1 MQAALSRGVQHSSA
15 LARLS
20 TLALLQRMLAALQAA
35 LADADAAAA
44 IGEELAAA
52 DAAAAAA
59 ARRSGFGVEVA
70 SCGDVGEGPASVVR
84 AGGSDGGDASTVGG
98 PQPSCFMQADELG
111 DPGTGIM
118 VEDGGL
124 GTAAERDT
132 GSGPVGLAGADVM
145 DLDEPGVLGRNV
157 DSNSIGS
164 PAAGGAAPPGRLQG
178 GGASWHAFAARL
190 RGAARARLPDPQ
202 ARSLQPS
209 RHC

>member
-20 TLALLQRMLAALQAA
+20 TLALLQRMLAALHAA

-44 IGEELAAA
+44 AAEALAAA

-59 ARRSGFGVEVA
+59 ACRSGSGGGVA
-70 SCGDVGEGPASVVR
+70 SCGDAPKEPVSVVC
-84 AGGSDGGDASTVGG
+84 AGISNSSDASTAGVPLPG
-98 PQPSCFMQADELG
+98 CFTQADELG
-111 DPGTGIM
+111 DSDPGIM

-124 GTAAERDT
+124 DAAAEMYTAGGHAD
-132 GSGPVGLAGADVM
+132 LAGADAM
-145 DLDEPGVLGRNV
+145 DLDDSGVLGRGV
-157 DSNSIGS
+157 DSNGIGR
-164 PAAGGAAPPGRLQG
+164 PAAGGAVPTGAVQG
-178 GGASWHAFAARL
+178 GGADWRAFAARL

-209 RHC
+209 QYC